1 MTAYWI
7 GVASAEHVRRGR
19 AEGFMQ
25 LGHGKEAPLRRL
37 RPGDGII
44 YYSPTTVLGVKDG
57 LQSFTAIGT
66 VAEGGPY
73 RTEMGGGFQPFRR
86 NVRWAEARETP
97 IKPLLGGLQFPAGRA
112 NWGQKLRFG
121 LFSISEED
129 FRLIAEAM
137 QAKAGLPTAPGGGPQ

>member
-19 AEGFMQ
+19 GKGFMQ
-25 LGHGKEAPLRRL
+25 LGHGAEAPLRRL
-37 RPGDGII
+37 RPGDGIV
-44 YYSPTTVLGVKDG
+44 YYSPTTTFGVKDG

-73 RTEMGGGFQPFRR
+73 RAGIGDGFQPFRR
-86 NVRWAEARETP
+86 NVRWAEAREAP
-97 IKPLLGGLQFPAGRA
+97 IKPLLSGLQFAAGAA
-112 NWGQKLRFG
+112 NWGRKLRFG
-121 LFSISEED
+121 LFSVSEED

-137 QAKAGLPTAPGGGPQ
+137 QAKADLPMAHGE

>member
-25 LGHGKEAPLRRL
+25 LGHGKETPLRRL
-37 RPGDGII
+37 RPGDGIV
-44 YYSPTTVLGVKDG
+44 YYSPTTTFRVKDG
-57 LQSFTAIGT
+57 LQSFTTIGT

-73 RTEMGGGFQPFRR
+73 RAGIGDGFQPFRR
-86 NVRWAEARETP
+86 NVRWAEAQEAP
-97 IKPLLGGLQFPAGRA
+97 IKPLLSGLQFVAGAA
-112 NWGQKLRFG
+112 NWGRKLRFG
-121 LFSISEED
+121 LLSISEED

-137 QAKAGLPTAPGGGPQ
+137 QAKADPPMAHGE

>member
-7 GVASAEHVRRGR
+7 GVASAEHARRGR

-37 RPGDGII
+37 RPGDGIV
-44 YYSPTTVLGVKDG
+44 YYSPTTTFRVKDG
-57 LQSFTAIGT
+57 LQSFTTIGT

-73 RTEMGGGFQPFRR
+73 RAGIGDGFQPFRR
-86 NVRWAEARETP
+86 NVRWAEAREAP
-97 IKPLLGGLQFPAGRA
+97 IKPLLSGLQFAAGAA
-112 NWGQKLRFG
+112 NWGRKLRFG
-121 LFSISEED
+121 LFSVSEED

-137 QAKAGLPTAPGGGPQ
+137 QAKADLPMAHGE

>member
-1 MTAYWI
+1 MHWI

-37 RPGDGII
+37 RPGDGIVF
-44 YYSPTTVLGVKDG
+44 YSPTTVLGVKDG

-66 VAEGGPY
+66 VAEGEPY
-73 RTEMGGGFQPFRR
+73 RAEMEGGFQPFRR
-86 NVRWAEARETP
+86 NVRWADAREAP
-97 IKPLLGGLQFPAGRA
+97 IKPLLDELQFSAGRA

-137 QAKAGLPTAPGGGPQ
+137 RAKTDLPMASGGGRQ